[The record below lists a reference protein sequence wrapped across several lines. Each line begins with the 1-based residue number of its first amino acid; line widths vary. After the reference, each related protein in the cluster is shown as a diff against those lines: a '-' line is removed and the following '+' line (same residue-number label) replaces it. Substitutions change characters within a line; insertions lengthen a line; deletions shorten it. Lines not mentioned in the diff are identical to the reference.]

1 MRVIRI
7 EYPHTAVGL
16 HEVFSVF
23 QLSHSYKLLTGI
35 TGCWEVQGRFLILN
49 SLLTLWS
56 LGMQEAGDGL
66 LCQHQAESALQ
77 GGNRHTLNYLF
88 FCFN

>member
-1 MRVIRI
+1 MRVIRT
-7 EYPHTAVGL
+7 EYPHTAVGFR
-16 HEVFSVF
+16 EVFSVS
-23 QLSHSYKLLTGI
+23 QLSHSCKLLMGI

-49 SLLTLWS
+49 SLLILWP

-77 GGNRHTLNYLF
+77 GDSRHSLNYLF
-88 FCFN
+88 LF